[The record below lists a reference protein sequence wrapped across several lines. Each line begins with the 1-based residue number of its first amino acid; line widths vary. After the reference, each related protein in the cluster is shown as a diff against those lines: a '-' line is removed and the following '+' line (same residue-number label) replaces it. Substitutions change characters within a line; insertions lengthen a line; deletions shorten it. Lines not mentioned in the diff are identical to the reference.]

1 MTRLMK
7 IILMTTAITLL
18 FFASA
23 SLSASAA
30 PNVVF
35 ISANGTGDGSS
46 PNKPLGNASGYK
58 TADGTDKQNAFYR
71 GLEKLKTTGG
81 TVVIVGEVIIDTS
94 GSRVPKSTNDTYVPS
109 EFRVPQMKDS
119 LFVTI
124 TSTYNGVDYGK
135 KGAKLVIDYEKCNT
149 STIFF
154 DCPTTIDNLNIEYR
168 YHPYINNSWNTP
180 FMLGGGGHSLTIGKN
195 VSVTSYNTQ
204 SNSEGRVYPILI
216 GGHRYADVNKTS
228 LTVRSGTWST
238 VIAGS
243 FGLMSDT
250 TVYGTVGGDATL
262 NIEGGKIETV
272 LGTGSL
278 RNPSSTVKGHLT
290 MNATGGDI
298 GDFYICHDYAFD
310 GKSIKVTL
318 EGNAKIESFFYAPDS
333 YFGSLEALEQKVSIR
348 NKTSTVIVPPSKQN
362 EQAQSQEQTPGA
374 ETAPTTQNVSTAPQ
388 KPTVNENTSTIFEM
402 LDDENYKY
410 IHPTILK
417 WVIIVSC
424 VIALGF
430 GAKYLLKMYIVK
442 H

>member
-35 ISANGTGDGSS
+35 ISADGTGDGSS

-71 GLEKLKTTGG
+71 GLEKLKNTGG
-81 TVVIVGEVIIDTS
+81 TVVIVGDVIIDTS
-94 GSRVPKSTNDTYVPS
+94 GARVPKSTNDTYVPS

-180 FMLGGGGHSLTIGKN
+180 FILGGGGHSLTIGKN
-195 VSVTSYNTQ
+195 VSVTSFNTQ

-318 EGNAKIESFFYAPDS
+318 EGNTKIESFFYAPES

-362 EQAQSQEQTPGA
+362 EQAQGQEQTPGA
-374 ETAPTTQNVSTAPQ
+374 ETAPPTQNESTAPQ